1 VIRRTR
7 GRAAVLILAVLVGC
21 DAHGPVDQSR
31 PVVTDRPAVSQVDRS
46 IAPANIADSGVTEEA
61 AISPVS
67 LSRPPADAA
76 RAFEVCSVRGW
87 VDQRGIGVIAGLGR
101 VPHAIDAPH
110 YARLTGREPELQ
122 SNKPAWIV
130 QFRGEIRMPWSNT
143 VYVDPACIVVDG
155 GDGGFFS
162 TGATRD
168 VGSEVTT
175 TPRPVAAEPDR
186 TLPPPRP

>member
-1 VIRRTR
+1 MIRSAH
-7 GRAAVLILAVLVGC
+7 GLAAVLTLALLVGC

-31 PVVTDRPAVSQVDRS
+31 PVITERPAASPVDRS
-46 IAPANIADSGVTEEA
+46 VAPADIAESGVSVEA
-61 AISPVS
+61 AITPVS
-67 LSRPPADAA
+67 LSQPPADAA
-76 RAFEVCSVRGW
+76 RAFDVCSVRGW
-87 VDQRGIGVIAGLGR
+87 VDQKGIGVIAGLGR
-101 VPHAIDAPH
+101 TEHAIDAPH

-122 SNKPAWIV
+122 SEKPAWIV

-162 TGATRD
+162 TGAARE